1 MIYPDH
7 LGTNSH
13 TGHCDTKGRMAE
25 KVKEV
30 ALEESNRLKALT
42 GDAAKSGAYLYPIRV
57 RIGDNGHEDV

>member
-1 MIYPDH
+1 
-7 LGTNSH
+7 
-13 TGHCDTKGRMAE
+13 MAE